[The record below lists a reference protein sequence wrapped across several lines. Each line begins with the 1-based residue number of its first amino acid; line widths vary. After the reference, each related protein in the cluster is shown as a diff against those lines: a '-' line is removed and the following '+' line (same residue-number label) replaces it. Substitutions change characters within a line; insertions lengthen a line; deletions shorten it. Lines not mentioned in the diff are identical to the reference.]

1 MPDVNIKIRS
11 IFVAALLLFLLSGM
25 ASAEENLIKLEFAHP
40 DIAGSDTS
48 RTLRSLV
55 EVRGIGSPYATGGLY
70 LMTHFGDREELFRRE
85 NQALIENPFI
95 NQSWRYCSIFSAAG
109 GDTVVMGRNWDNQ
122 NVGSIIVS
130 LYHPPSGYA
139 SISFC
144 RAIDMGFPLN
154 VGLGQIVS
162 SELGN
167 RLLLA
172 PFYAMDG
179 INEKGLA
186 VSIAGVKQT
195 TVVSESGR
203 ERVFISFL
211 VRKILD
217 GAKNIDEA
225 VTVVEDYIPFL
236 LDGNSL
242 AGHLFLVDSS
252 GKSVILEYLDNNWKI
267 IYGDMSW
274 QVLTNKLVYNTQD
287 ADLRNKCW
295 RYRNISESLE
305 DAGGRIDWKAGMN
318 ILRDVQQKGT
328 TWSAVYSPT
337 TKDIYFSVYQQWDTI
352 YHIGGF

>member
-1 MPDVNIKIRS
+1 MPDIIQRACAVGLIVLVIVMPEIVSADEKI
-11 IFVAALLLFLLSGM
+11 VD
-25 ASAEENLIKLEFAHP
+25 LEFTRL
-40 DIAGSDTS
+40 DVSGSDTS

-55 EVRGIGSPYATGGLY
+55 EVRGIGEPYATGGLY
-70 LMTHFGDREELFRRE
+70 LMTHYGDREELFKQE
-85 NQALIENPFI
+85 NQALIDDPLI

-109 GDTVVMGRNWDNQ
+109 GDAVFMGRNWDNQ

-130 LYHPPSGYA
+130 LYHPPGGYA
-139 SISFC
+139 SVSFC

-154 VGLGQIVS
+154 VGLGQIAS

-195 TVVSESGR
+195 TVAPENGR

-211 VRKILD
+211 VRKVLD
-217 GAKNIDEA
+217 HAKNIEEA

-236 LDGNSL
+236 LDGNTL
-242 AGHLFLVDSS
+242 AGHLFIVDSS

-267 IYGDMSW
+267 IYGDSSW
-274 QVLTNKLVYNTQD
+274 DVLTNKVVYD
-287 ADLRNKCW
+287 VPEADLREKCW
-295 RYRNISESLE
+295 RYRSISESLE
-305 DAGGRIDWKAGMN
+305 DAKGKVDWKAGMN
-318 ILRDVQQKGT
+318 ILRDVRQNGT

-337 TKDIYFSVYQQWDTI
+337 TKDIYFSVYQQWDTV
-352 YHIGGF
+352 YYIGGF